1 MDINDWR
8 GIHTI
13 LVMIAF
19 IGIGLWAYSSH
30 RRKDN
35 DASAQL
41 PFEDEEMNRRTLRK
55 DSEKKTDE

>member
-1 MDINDWR
+1 MDINDFR
-8 GIHTI
+8 GFHTI
-13 LVMIAF
+13 LVMIIF
-19 IGIGLWAYSSH
+19 IGICVWAYSAH

-35 DASAQL
+35 EESAQL